1 MADGSTVFWIRVAAA
16 DDPMREE
23 RLVRSLRDD
32 LRDSLGVQASLAAE
46 QEPHG
51 GGYKGGTAT
60 DLLLWAS
67 LGAAGSASASM
78 LLSSISSWCARER
91 SRRVELTLGG
101 RSMCLAGRPD
111 ECAEL
116 VKSLPRDLRGEA

>member
-1 MADGSTVFWIRVAAA
+1 M
-16 DDPMREE
+16 
-23 RLVRSLRDD
+23 RSLRDE
-32 LRDSLGVQASLAAE
+32 LRDSLGVRVSLATE
-46 QEPHG
+46 REPHG
-51 GGYKGGTAT
+51 HGYKGGTAT

-116 VKSLPRDLRGEA
+116 VRSLPRDLRETA